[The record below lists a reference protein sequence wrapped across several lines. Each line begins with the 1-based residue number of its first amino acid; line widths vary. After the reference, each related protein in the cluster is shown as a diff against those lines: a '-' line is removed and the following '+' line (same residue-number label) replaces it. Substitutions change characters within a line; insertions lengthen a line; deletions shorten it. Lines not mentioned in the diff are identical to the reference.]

1 MSLNIS
7 SQLAHA
13 IAAPGAVTDSMIER
27 PGAGE
32 KSGLPGA
39 QAAATDQRPILQLN
53 ALPMTLQPSAYANP
67 HSSANPG
74 GSYSTLNAFSEL
86 ADSVPVFSEY
96 YSPSLHTVSA
106 VYNNLLRGA
115 SVKPDASYASTVIAN
130 ASQNV
135 ASGGFSN
142 LDGTPGLWYPVY
154 AMPGDW
160 YDTAD
165 PGRFSEITLDLSGD
179 GKDDSGPYRI
189 LDGSKN
195 DIAANLIRIGK
206 GDSVQI
212 DPASALK
219 TVTLKYLEVQ
229 LNRPWLDFEVFNL
242 GGWFIGGLDA
252 GYFSDGSIDNNQGV
266 MPLITTSL
274 LVAIH
279 VDLAADW
286 SAKDQ
291 QFIDDT
297 RRQGDSVAVG
307 PFAINGA
314 ASSDLHVIGW
324 VSRLVPLAPQINAG
338 Q

>member
-13 IAAPGAVTDSMIER
+13 IAAQG
-27 PGAGE
+27 GGE
-32 KSGLPGA
+32 KNGFFGP
-39 QAAATDQRPILQLN
+39 QAAATDQRPVLQLN
-53 ALPMTLQPSAYANP
+53 ALPMTLAPSAYANA

-96 YSPSLHTVSA
+96 YSPSLNTVSA
-106 VYNNLLRGA
+106 VYSNLLRGA
-115 SVKPDASYASTVIAN
+115 SVKADAPYAGTVIAK
-130 ASQNV
+130 ALQNV

-154 AMPGDW
+154 AIPGDW
-160 YDTAD
+160 YDTGD
-165 PGRFSEITLDLSGD
+165 PDRFSDITLDLTGE

-189 LDGSKN
+189 LEESKN
-195 DIAANLIRIGK
+195 SIAANLIRIGK
-206 GDSVQI
+206 GDAVQI

-219 TVTLKYLEVQ
+219 RVTLKYLEVQ

-274 LVAIH
+274 LVAIN

-297 RRQGDSVAVG
+297 RRQGDGVAVG
-307 PFAINGA
+307 PFAINAA
-314 ASSDLHVIGW
+314 ASTDLHVIGW
-324 VSRLVPLAPQINAG
+324 VSRLVPLAPQIDAG
-338 Q
+338 H